1 MVTVL
6 GINGSPHGDSGNC
19 AKLADVVRRIL
30 GARARFETIHLADEI
45 PFWEVS
51 ESIGRADGFVFLTGT
66 YWDSWGSPLQRFLEE
81 ATVTE
86 GTDLWLGKPC
96 VVGVL
101 MHSVGGKGVLSRL
114 QGVLN
119 TYGLFIP
126 PMSGFLYS
134 VVNQLALK
142 GEESPLS
149 EDLWR
154 IDDLEVVCHNLLEA
168 CRYPGDW
175 RGWPVNRTGFD
186 KVWLEG

>member
-1 MVTVL
+1 
-6 GINGSPHGDSGNC
+6 
-19 AKLADVVRRIL
+19 
-30 GARARFETIHLADEI
+30 
-45 PFWEVS
+45 
-51 ESIGRADGFVFLTGT
+51 
-66 YWDSWGSPLQRFLEE
+66 LEE

-168 CRYPGDW
+168 CRYPRNW
-175 RGWPVNRTGFD
+175 RGWPVNRTSFD